1 MFSLAPAHLVMKES
15 IECLGF
21 RVWGLGFGLAP
32 AHMVMK
38 ESIECLRMLS
48 KMSFRHSTRCSS
60 IKSGTIFKI
69 LSSSTK
75 FPLSSAYV
83 NNDAWA

>member
-1 MFSLAPAHLVMKES
+1 
-15 IECLGF
+15 
-21 RVWGLGFGLAP
+21 
-32 AHMVMK
+32 
-38 ESIECLRMLS
+38 MLS

>member
-1 MFSLAPAHLVMKES
+1 
-15 IECLGF
+15 
-21 RVWGLGFGLAP
+21 
-32 AHMVMK
+32 MVMK

-48 KMSFRHSTRCSS
+48 KMSFRHATRCSS

-83 NNDAWA
+83 NTDACA